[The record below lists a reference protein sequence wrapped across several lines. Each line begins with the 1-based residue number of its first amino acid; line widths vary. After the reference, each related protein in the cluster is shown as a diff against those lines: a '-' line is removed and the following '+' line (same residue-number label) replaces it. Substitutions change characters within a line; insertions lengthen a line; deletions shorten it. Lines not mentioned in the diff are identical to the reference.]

1 MSRQRLGLLLAV
13 LAAVAVVALALA
25 VPRLG
30 DDDEDPAT
38 SAQGGDASGSAAGT
52 EEPDPT
58 SGLDQVRQYDVGEV
72 VHTEDQVSYTQ
83 APPVGGDHA
92 NEWLQCGRYDEP
104 VREENM
110 VHSLEH
116 GTVWITY
123 RPGLPAADL
132 RALAD
137 VLPAKGV
144 LSPYAD
150 QSAPVVVTV
159 WNTQLR
165 LAGADDQR
173 LDEFVATYGDGGTSP
188 EPFASCEGGGERLES
203 EDG

>member
-1 MSRQRLGLLLAV
+1 MNRQRLGLLLAV
-13 LAAVAVVALALA
+13 LAAVAVVALALV

-30 DDDEDPAT
+30 DDDEEPAASSRSGDPSGTAAAT
-38 SAQGGDASGSAAGT
+38 G
-52 EEPDPT
+52 EPDPA
-58 SGLDQVRQYDVGEV
+58 SGLDQVQQYDVGEV
-72 VHTEDQVSYTQ
+72 VHTEDRLSYTQ
-83 APPVGGDHA
+83 TPPVGGDHA
-92 NEWLQCGRYDEP
+92 NEWLQCGQYDEP

-116 GTVWITY
+116 GTVWVTY
-123 RPGLPAADL
+123 RPGLPAADVT
-132 RALAD
+132 ALAD
-137 VLPAKGV
+137 ALPAKGV
-144 LSPYAD
+144 LSPYAE

-165 LAGADDQR
+165 LTGADDPR

-188 EPFASCEGGGERLES
+188 EPFAPCEGGGSRLES